1 MQETLALGFS
11 IKSQLGSPSALLNAS
26 GATLISFSIE
36 PAPSVRVVKRINR
49 IDTRGRVRDRVR
61 ALNKAGYTF
70 RSCTYL
76 NKTFYNNLILVDSEM
91 PRIMALMVWEYYAT
105 GVRRCSELAEV
116 LVDMDPLG
124 VGVRGEVFYR
134 YKLKKLLVEIALGL
148 MPATPWEGCYEVNGG
163 YLVVRRDGEVL
174 CYHFYDR
181 NRFEDFLFYNTQF
194 DTPSASRWNFGEL
207 SEDGALKL
215 PVLVRFIR

>member
-1 MQETLALGFS
+1 M
-11 IKSQLGSPSALLNAS
+11 
-26 GATLISFSIE
+26 
-36 PAPSVRVVKRINR
+36 
-49 IDTRGRVRDRVR
+49 
-61 ALNKAGYTF
+61 
-70 RSCTYL
+70 RSL
-76 NKTFYNNLILVDSEM
+76 Q
-91 PRIMALMVWEYYAT
+91 
-105 GVRRCSELAEV
+105 
-116 LVDMDPLG
+116 
-124 VGVRGEVFYR
+124 
-134 YKLKKLLVEIALGL
+134 LKKLLVEIALGL

-207 SEDGALKL
+207 SEDGVLKL